1 MQKIGQ
7 AISYNLYKVVRSFSL
22 FETNYVAMLRYAYS
36 VDEMLMEMISTHRK
50 SGEIF
55 ILKDYRKQGCTQGR
69 LKVTEAPLKYIKI
82 Y

>member
-36 VDEMLMEMISTHRK
+36 VDEMLMEMISRK

-55 ILKDYRKQGCTQGR
+55 ILKDYRKQGFTQGR
-69 LKVTEAPLKYIKI
+69 LKVAEAPLKYIKI